1 MLAAAARLYD
11 CFVLKW
17 NLHGDAFVQPGFL
30 VQTVRTPAV
39 LVHCQ
44 RSLSTALSTGVD
56 RVRLIEAYAA
66 LDARATIAA
75 ISAIRFRVHRFQ
87 FGVRIIIPQTPISI
101 RRK

>member
-1 MLAAAARLYD
+1 MPPAAARLYD

-17 NLHGDAFVQPGFL
+17 NLHGDAFAQPGFF

-66 LDARATIAA
+66 LDAVRPLRGFVI
-75 ISAIRFRVHRFQ
+75 
-87 FGVRIIIPQTPISI
+87 GVPPPGVWHFTQWIVGRLKMP
-101 RRK
+101 